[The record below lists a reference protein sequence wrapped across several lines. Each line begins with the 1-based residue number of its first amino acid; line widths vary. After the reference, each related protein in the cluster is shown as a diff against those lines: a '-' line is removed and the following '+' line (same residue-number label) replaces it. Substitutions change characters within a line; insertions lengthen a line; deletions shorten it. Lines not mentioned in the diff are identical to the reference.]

1 MAVELRVRDG
11 GEDILVYA
19 FKNPSDAGEMIRFL
33 SEFFPDGEF
42 IIQPLRH

>member
-1 MAVELRVRDG
+1 MAVELRVRDR

-33 SEFFPDGEF
+33 ADFFSEGEF